1 MKTGCMG
8 KDVDVEIPDILK
20 EELQNEGGFE
30 HLRST
35 ILRDDFQATA
45 DLLKSLADDK
55 RILVLQALSRQRM
68 CVCMLVGLTRC
79 PYSKCSY
86 HLAKLKEAGLI
97 TAEQV
102 GNYLVY
108 SLTPRGRTVMKFMQR
123 LMEVLP

>member
-1 MKTGCMG
+1 MG
-8 KDVDVEIPDILK
+8 KDVDAETPDIEIPDILR
-20 EELQNEGGFE
+20 EELQNRGGFE
-30 HLRST
+30 RLRSS
-35 ILRDDFQATA
+35 ILRDGFGATA

-68 CVCMLVGLTRC
+68 CVCMLVELTRC

-86 HLAKLKEAGLI
+86 HLAKLKEAELI

-108 SLTPRGRTVMKFMQR
+108 SLTPRGRTVMSVIQR